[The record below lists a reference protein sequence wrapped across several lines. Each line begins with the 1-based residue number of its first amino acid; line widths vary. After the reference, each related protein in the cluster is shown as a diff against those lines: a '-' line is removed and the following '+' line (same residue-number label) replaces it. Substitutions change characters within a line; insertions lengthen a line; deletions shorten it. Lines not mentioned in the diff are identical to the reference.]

1 MASRERPLLLV
12 LVGLPARGKSYVAN
26 KLTAMLRW
34 RGIGCRSYNVGAS
47 RRKAVAEQQTADF
60 FSAANEA
67 AKAKREAVAMEVLH
81 TALAWLRDGGNVAIL
96 DATNT
101 TRSRRAKV
109 LAAVRDFGLA
119 DGSPPPAVIFVE
131 CICNDEAVL
140 RSNML
145 QKVGDCGTAPSPV
158 FATEGVCQGAP
169 A

>member
-1 MASRERPLLLV
+1 MAALASRERPLLLV

-26 KLTAMLRW
+26 KLTALLRW
-34 RGIGCRSYNVGAS
+34 RGIGCRSFNVGAS

-67 AKAKREAVAMEVLH
+67 AKATREAVAMEVLH
-81 TALAWLRDGGNVAIL
+81 TALAWLREGGNVAIL

-109 LAAVRDFGLA
+109 LAAVRDYATA

-145 QKVGDCGTAPSPV
+145 QKVRSR
-158 FATEGVCQGAP
+158 FRRRP
-169 A
+169 AAR